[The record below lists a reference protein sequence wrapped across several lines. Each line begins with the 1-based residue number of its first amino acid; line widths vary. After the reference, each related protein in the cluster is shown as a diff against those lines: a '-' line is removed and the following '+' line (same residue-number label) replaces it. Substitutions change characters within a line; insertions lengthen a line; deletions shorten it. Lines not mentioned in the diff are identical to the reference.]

1 MQDHRPTQL
10 TQAQIISC
18 ALLALGLS
26 SVGWW
31 FGGVTSAKP
40 PQPAVSASPTP
51 VDRRTAEG
59 DAKQAA
65 KRTSSDLTYHEN
77 TADFS
82 HRRLGYIPPRLYSK
96 QRTNGSSPD
105 KPIQI
110 TVDLVPPANHAGQ
123 PPHRSKTSA
132 VHSPAAASPAAAKA
146 SDVKAT
152 HTKKSP
158 KANTSSRLASRPAPQ
173 TSQLTSSAGLKYP
186 PANIT
191 AKVGLTAAWRGISDS
206 ITYVYDSTN
215 TKAIGLHCPIASD
228 LSVCSSA
235 LTKEQKG
242 NANLPIFL
250 NLDKLHLTLS
260 SSKNSRLPG
269 LASSPPVKNEYLAAA
284 APASNPNAF
293 ATAKVTKALYGGMF
307 SLICPIN
314 VHFGG
319 SPLLN
324 DHGELTGIVA
334 GTIPAYRGHNHF
346 VGLDS
351 SLIYAWSQHST
362 KAGQQSLYDLNFQ
375 VCDQLERNL
384 ARFDKQRAERLAK
397 KHENQAIP
405 GKALGNYLLG
415 STSAE
420 ITAALGEG
428 TANGQDLLGHELG
441 SSDPMFQYVLYP
453 DRGLAFNYY
462 DGRLVAIET
471 NNAIYKTP
479 KGLGVGLSPS
489 QGSHEF
495 SRHKCTGYTDSEH
508 TLMVIQGLEIELNN
522 LGLIE
527 LIRVTI

>member
-59 DAKQAA
+59 ASKQAA

-82 HRRLGYIPPRLYSK
+82 HRRLGYIPPRIYNKKANS
-96 QRTNGSSPD
+96 RDPD

-110 TVDLVPPANHAGQ
+110 AVNLVPTANHAGH
-123 PPHRSKTSA
+123 PHRPKTSA
-132 VHSPAAASPAAAKA
+132 VHSPAAASPADSKPSNSKTSKA
-146 SDVKAT
+146 
-152 HTKKSP
+152 KKSP
-158 KANTSSRLASRPAPQ
+158 RANTSSRLASRPAPQ
-173 TSQLTSSAGLKYP
+173 TAQQTSSAGLNYP
-186 PANIT
+186 PDNIT
-191 AKVGLTAAWRGISDS
+191 AKVGLTAAWRGVSDS
-206 ITYVYDSTN
+206 ITYVYDSAN

-260 SSKNSRLPG
+260 SAKNSRLPG
-269 LASSPPVKNEYLAAA
+269 LASSPPTKNEYLATA

-293 ATAKVTKALYGGMF
+293 ATAKVTKTLYGGMF

-351 SLIYAWSQHST
+351 SLLYAWGQHNS
-362 KAGQQSLYDLNFQ
+362 KAGQQNLYDLNFQ

-397 KHENQAIP
+397 RHENQILP
-405 GKALGNYLLG
+405 GKAMGNYLLG

-428 TANGQDLLGHELG
+428 TTNGQDLLGHELNA
-441 SSDPMFQYVLYP
+441 SDPMFQYVLYP

-471 NNAIYKTP
+471 NSAAYKTP
-479 KGLGVGLSPS
+479 KGLSVGLSPN
-489 QGSHEF
+489 QDSHEL

-508 TLMVIQGLEIELNN
+508 TLIVIQGLEIELNN